1 MSRFL
6 RYWLPVLVWMSMI
19 FYLSSQSR
27 LPVEMPYWVPYVDK
41 LAHAAVF
48 GILGF
53 LFIRA
58 WLEGKLEAV
67 NTRVVAFAVLFT
79 ALYGITDEIH
89 QMFVPGRSPAVGD
102 VIADALGAAVFGA
115 VLYKWKKRTR
125 EAPAV

>member
-1 MSRFL
+1 
-6 RYWLPVLVWMSMI
+6 MI

-48 GILGF
+48 GVLGL

-58 WLEGKLEAV
+58 WLEGEVGVV
-67 NTRVVAFAVLFT
+67 NARVVGFAVLFT

-115 VLYKWKKRTR
+115 ALCKWKKRKR